1 MLRVSL
7 QKLQQENGMLSMI
20 KITHIMVKEM
30 KVLQPL
36 NLKQQLLNQIVV
48 ITLTGDI
55 TATGGNANT
64 KVAFKNCAPFTKF
77 IANIND
83 EHTDGA
89 ENLDIIMPM
98 YNLIEY
104 RDIYSDTSGSF
115 WQFKRDES
123 PVTNAG
129 NPVNVSAANSTSF
142 KYKSIFLKPLE
153 AADNGVFKNLKIAF
167 PLKYLSNFRI
177 SLEMPLISFKIHL
190 ELDWTK
196 DCIMVTIVDTIF
208 KITNTKLYVP
218 IVTLSSKDNVKL
230 VKLLEEGFK
239 RRVSRNEYQT
249 KIVSRNL
256 DNSNLT
262 RFPRDAS
269 FQGVRKLFVLVFD
282 DTYNGA
288 KKVERNSHTKY
299 FLLRVNITN
308 YNVLIDGKKF
318 CDQPINDLIKQY
330 DEIRKTATGQED
342 GYTTGCL
349 LDYKYFKD
357 QYQLIV
363 FDLSFMGC

>member
-7 QKLQQENGMLSMI
+7 QKLQQENGMLLMI
-20 KITHIMVKEM
+20 KITQIMVNEI

-36 NLKQQLLNQIVV
+36 NLKPQLLNQIVV

-55 TATGGNANT
+55 TATDGNANT

-167 PLKYLSNFRI
+167 PLKYLSNFQI

-208 KITNTKLYVP
+208 KITNTKLYV
-218 IVTLSSKDNVKL
+218 
-230 VKLLEEGFK
+230 
-239 RRVSRNEYQT
+239 
-249 KIVSRNL
+249 
-256 DNSNLT
+256 
-262 RFPRDAS
+262 
-269 FQGVRKLFVLVFD
+269 
-282 DTYNGA
+282 
-288 KKVERNSHTKY
+288 
-299 FLLRVNITN
+299 
-308 YNVLIDGKKF
+308 
-318 CDQPINDLIKQY
+318 IKQ
-330 DEIRKTATGQED
+330 RQCKTGKTIGRR
-342 GYTTGCL
+342 
-349 LDYKYFKD
+349 
-357 QYQLIV
+357 I
-363 FDLSFMGC
+363 